1 MAKSNSTFR
10 TALKFIW
17 YDKPKSLGALMGIV
31 ISTFL
36 IGQQTG
42 IFNFLTDSM
51 ETLVSE
57 YSDYIWIVDNK
68 TENVNVLGELNT
80 RVMFQTEALPGV
92 EEVHP
97 MFVGGG
103 SVQFSKSVPQ
113 SAIIIGVEAPEFIG
127 APKKIDEGT
136 LRDLIPEGAVCVDY
150 FETAVFPNTD
160 IGTTFE
166 INNRKVYIAARTK
179 GVIGFGATFVFT
191 TIERARAL
199 CKSPPSVAHAFLV
212 EVKDGYTDEQVIETI
227 NNNIFGVRAWKGKD
241 LGRSTIVFLVKY
253 TSIATSLGMMVIF
266 ALITG
271 FFIVGLTLY
280 SAAIDRLKDYG
291 TMKAIGATN
300 GYIRQLIY
308 TQAALFAVL
317 GFSFGF
323 LLIEIFVYFMSKEG
337 FLITYSTWFL
347 VTFFLLIGIIAFSGA
362 TFAVRR
368 ITKLE
373 PAEVFRF

>member
-1 MAKSNSTFR
+1 MLKLNAVFITS
-10 TALKFIW
+10 LKFIW
-17 YDKPKSLGALMGIV
+17 YDKPKSLGALMGII

-51 ETLVSE
+51 ETLVSQYPE
-57 YSDYIWIVDNK
+57 HIWIVDAY
-68 TENVNVLGELNT
+68 TENVNVLGPLDI
-80 RVMFQTEALPGV
+80 RVQFLAEALPGV

-97 MFVGGG
+97 LFIGGA
-103 SVQFSKSVPQ
+103 SVQFPKGVPKSAVL
-113 SAIIIGVEAPEFIG
+113 IGVESPEFVG
-127 APKKIDEGT
+127 APKVFEEGSVK
-136 LRDLIPEGAVCVDY
+136 DLIPEGAVCVDF
-150 FETAVFPNTD
+150 FETAVFPSTD

-179 GVIGFGATFVFT
+179 GVLGFGGTFVFT

-199 CKSPPSVAHAFLV
+199 SGASPSTAHAFLV
-212 EVKDGYTDEQVIETI
+212 ESKEGYSDEQIIKSI
-227 NNNIFGVRAWKGKD
+227 NSNIFGVKAWKGKD

-253 TSIATSLGMMVIF
+253 TSIATSVGMMVIF

-280 SAAIDRLKDYG
+280 SSAIDRLKDYG

-300 GYIRQLIY
+300 GYIRQLIF
-308 TQAALFAVL
+308 TQALLFAFSGFAL
-317 GFSFGF
+317 GFV
-323 LLIEIFVYFMSKEG
+323 LIELFVYFISTEG
-337 FLITYSTWFL
+337 YIITYSTWFL
-347 VTFFLLIGIIAFSGA
+347 ITFFILICLIALGGA
-362 TFAVRR
+362 TFAIRR